1 MISGKTIISVI
12 HYEPCLSK
20 PFAEIFT
27 CFNFVFDDQ
36 YFHLAPRLAAKV
48 ILFRPRSLS
57 TDYSKNDNI
66 VIILSPDKQ
75 SAFCKVTL
83 VILWTSFEPFTRS
96 AWTRSVMFKLKL
108 LSISTIFI
116 LAGCVSL
123 APEYQR
129 PAAPVPQQF
138 SLSRNSL
145 TPAVNGYQDTGW
157 RNFFVDPQV
166 TRLITEA
173 LNNNRDLRMAALKV
187 EEARAQFNVTD
198 ADRYPQLNASSGIT
212 YSGGLKGDK
221 PTTQEYDAGLELS
234 YELDFFGKLKNMSD
248 ADRQNYFASEEARRA
263 VHILLVSSVSQSYF
277 SQQLAYEQLRI
288 ARETLKNYQQS
299 YAFVEQQLVTGSTN
313 VLALEQARGQIEST
327 RAEIAKREGDLAK
340 ANNALQLVLGTYR
353 ALPSE
358 KGMKGGEIAPVKLP
372 PNLSSQIL
380 LQRPDIMEAE
390 YQLKAADA
398 NIGAARAAFFP
409 SITLTSGLSA
419 SSTELS
425 SLFTSGSG
433 MWNFIPKIEIPIF
446 NAGRNKANLKLAEIR
461 QQQSVVNYEQ
471 KIQSAF
477 KDVSDTLALRDS
489 LSQQLESQQ
498 RYLDSLQITLQR
510 ARGLYASGAVSYIE
524 VLDAER
530 SLFATQQTILDL
542 TYSRQV
548 NEINLFTA
556 LGGGWVE

>member
-1 MISGKTIISVI
+1 M
-12 HYEPCLSK
+12 
-20 PFAEIFT
+20 F
-27 CFNFVFDDQ
+27 
-36 YFHLAPRLAAKV
+36 
-48 ILFRPRSLS
+48 ILKR
-57 TDYSKNDNI
+57 
-66 VIILSPDKQ
+66 
-75 SAFCKVTL
+75 
-83 VILWTSFEPFTRS
+83 
-96 AWTRSVMFKLKL
+96 
-108 LSISTIFI
+108 LSISTIFL

-123 APEYQR
+123 APEYPR

-138 SLSRNSL
+138 SLSRNGL
-145 TPAVNGYQDTGW
+145 MPAAQNYQDSGW
-157 RNFFVDPQV
+157 RNFFADPQV
-166 TRLITEA
+166 TRLIAEA
-173 LNNNRDLRMAALKV
+173 LSNNRDLRMAALKV

-212 YSGGLKGDK
+212 YSGGLKSDK
-221 PTTQEYDAGLELS
+221 PTSQEYDAGLELS
-234 YELDFFGKLKNMSD
+234 YELDFFGKLRNMSE
-248 ADRQNYFASEEARRA
+248 ADRQNFFASEEARRA

-277 SQQLAYEQLRI
+277 SQQLAYKQLRI

-327 RAEIAKREGDLAK
+327 RAEIAKREGELAQ
-340 ANNALQLVLGTYR
+340 ANNALQRVLGTYH

-358 KGMKGGEIAPVKLP
+358 NVASDSALTPVKLP
-372 PNLSSQIL
+372 PNLSSDIL

-409 SITLTSGLSA
+409 SISLTSGLST
-419 SSTELS
+419 SSTALS
-425 SLFTSGSG
+425 SLFTPASG
-433 MWNFIPKIEIPIF
+433 MWNFIPKIDIPIF
-446 NAGRNKANLKLAEIR
+446 NAGRNNANLKLAEIR

-471 KIQSAF
+471 KIQAAF
-477 KDVSDTLALRDS
+477 KDVADTLALRDS
-489 LSQQLESQQ
+489 INKQMDAQQ

-530 SLFATQQTILDL
+530 SLFATQQTLLDL
-542 TYSRQV
+542 TNSRQV
-548 NEINLFTA
+548 NEINLYTA

>member
-1 MISGKTIISVI
+1 M
-12 HYEPCLSK
+12 
-20 PFAEIFT
+20 FT
-27 CFNFVFDDQ
+27 
-36 YFHLAPRLAAKV
+36 
-48 ILFRPRSLS
+48 
-57 TDYSKNDNI
+57 
-66 VIILSPDKQ
+66 
-75 SAFCKVTL
+75 
-83 VILWTSFEPFTRS
+83 
-96 AWTRSVMFKLKL
+96 LKR
-108 LSISTIFI
+108 LSISTIFL

-138 SLSRNSL
+138 SLSRNGL
-145 TPAVNGYQDTGW
+145 MPAAQNYQHSGW
-157 RNFFVDPQV
+157 RNFFADPQV
-166 TRLITEA
+166 TRLIAEA
-173 LNNNRDLRMAALKV
+173 LSNNRDLRMAALKV

-212 YSGGLKGDK
+212 YSGGLKSDK
-221 PTTQEYDAGLELS
+221 PTSQEYDAGLELS
-234 YELDFFGKLKNMSD
+234 YELDFFGKLRNMSE
-248 ADRQNYFASEEARRA
+248 ADRQNFFASEEARRA

-277 SQQLAYEQLRI
+277 SQQLAYKQLRI

-327 RAEIAKREGDLAK
+327 RAEIAKREGELAQ

-353 ALPSE
+353 ALPAENGASDS
-358 KGMKGGEIAPVKLP
+358 ALTPVKLP
-372 PNLSSQIL
+372 PNLSSDIL

-409 SITLTSGLSA
+409 SISLTSGLSA
-419 SSTELS
+419 SSTALS
-425 SLFTSGSG
+425 SLFTPASG
-433 MWNFIPKIEIPIF
+433 MWNFIPKIDIPIF
-446 NAGRNKANLKLAEIR
+446 NAGRNNANLKLAEIR

-471 KIQSAF
+471 KIQAAF
-477 KDVSDTLALRDS
+477 KDVADALALRDS
-489 LSQQLESQQ
+489 INNQIDAQH

-530 SLFATQQTILDL
+530 SLFTTQQTLLDL
-542 TYSRQV
+542 TNSRQV
-548 NEINLFTA
+548 NEINLYTA

>member
-1 MISGKTIISVI
+1 M
-12 HYEPCLSK
+12 
-20 PFAEIFT
+20 FT
-27 CFNFVFDDQ
+27 
-36 YFHLAPRLAAKV
+36 
-48 ILFRPRSLS
+48 
-57 TDYSKNDNI
+57 
-66 VIILSPDKQ
+66 
-75 SAFCKVTL
+75 
-83 VILWTSFEPFTRS
+83 
-96 AWTRSVMFKLKL
+96 LKR
-108 LSISTIFI
+108 LSISTIFL

-123 APEYQR
+123 APQYQR

-138 SLSRNSL
+138 SLSRNGL
-145 TPAVNGYQDTGW
+145 MPAAQNYQDSGW
-157 RNFFVDPQV
+157 RNFFADPQV
-166 TRLITEA
+166 TRLIAEA
-173 LNNNRDLRMAALKV
+173 LSNNRDLRMAALKV

-212 YSGGLKGDK
+212 NSGGLKSDK
-221 PTTQEYDAGLELS
+221 PTSQEYDAGLELS
-234 YELDFFGKLKNMSD
+234 YELDFFGKLRNMSE
-248 ADRQNYFASEEARRA
+248 ADRQNFFASEEARRA

-277 SQQLAYEQLRI
+277 SQQLAYKQLRI

-327 RAEIAKREGDLAK
+327 RAEIAKREGELAQ

-353 ALPSE
+353 ALPAENGASDS
-358 KGMKGGEIAPVKLP
+358 ALTPVKLP
-372 PNLSSQIL
+372 PNLSSDIL

-409 SITLTSGLSA
+409 SISLTSGLST
-419 SSTELS
+419 SSTALS
-425 SLFTSGSG
+425 SLFTPASG
-433 MWNFIPKIEIPIF
+433 MWNFIPKIDIPIF
-446 NAGRNKANLKLAEIR
+446 NAGRNNANLKLAEIR

-471 KIQSAF
+471 KIQAAF
-477 KDVSDTLALRDS
+477 KDVADALALRDS
-489 LSQQLESQQ
+489 INNQIDAQQ

-530 SLFATQQTILDL
+530 SLFTTQQTLLDL
-542 TYSRQV
+542 TNSRQV
-548 NEINLFTA
+548 NEINLYTA

>member
-1 MISGKTIISVI
+1 M
-12 HYEPCLSK
+12 
-20 PFAEIFT
+20 FT
-27 CFNFVFDDQ
+27 
-36 YFHLAPRLAAKV
+36 
-48 ILFRPRSLS
+48 
-57 TDYSKNDNI
+57 
-66 VIILSPDKQ
+66 
-75 SAFCKVTL
+75 
-83 VILWTSFEPFTRS
+83 
-96 AWTRSVMFKLKL
+96 LKR
-108 LSISTIFI
+108 LSISTIFL

-138 SLSRNSL
+138 SLSRNGL
-145 TPAVNGYQDTGW
+145 MPAAQNYQDSGW
-157 RNFFVDPQV
+157 RNFFADPQV
-166 TRLITEA
+166 TRLIAEA
-173 LNNNRDLRMAALKV
+173 LSNNRDLRMAALKV
-187 EEARAQFNVTD
+187 EEARAQFNVTN

-212 YSGGLKGDK
+212 YSGGLKSDK
-221 PTTQEYDAGLELS
+221 PTSQAYDAGLELS
-234 YELDFFGKLKNMSD
+234 YELDFFGKLRNMSE
-248 ADRQNYFASEEARRA
+248 ADRQNFFASEEARRA

-277 SQQLAYEQLRI
+277 SQQLAYKQLRI

-327 RAEIAKREGDLAK
+327 RAEIAKREGELAQ

-358 KGMKGGEIAPVKLP
+358 NGASDSALTPVKLP
-372 PNLSSQIL
+372 PNLSSDIL

-409 SITLTSGLSA
+409 SISLTSGLST
-419 SSTELS
+419 SSTALS
-425 SLFTSGSG
+425 SLFTPASG
-433 MWNFIPKIEIPIF
+433 MWNFIPKIDIPIF
-446 NAGRNKANLKLAEIR
+446 NAGRNNANLKLVEIR

-471 KIQSAF
+471 KIQAAF
-477 KDVSDTLALRDS
+477 KDVADALALRDS
-489 LSQQLESQQ
+489 ISRQIDAQQ

-524 VLDAER
+524 MLDAER
-530 SLFATQQTILDL
+530 SLFATQQTLLDL
-542 TYSRQV
+542 TNSRQV
-548 NEINLFTA
+548 NEINLYTA

>member
-1 MISGKTIISVI
+1 M
-12 HYEPCLSK
+12 
-20 PFAEIFT
+20 FT
-27 CFNFVFDDQ
+27 
-36 YFHLAPRLAAKV
+36 
-48 ILFRPRSLS
+48 
-57 TDYSKNDNI
+57 
-66 VIILSPDKQ
+66 
-75 SAFCKVTL
+75 
-83 VILWTSFEPFTRS
+83 
-96 AWTRSVMFKLKL
+96 LKR
-108 LSISTIFI
+108 LSISTIFL

-138 SLSRNSL
+138 SLSRNGL
-145 TPAVNGYQDTGW
+145 MPAAQNYQDSGW
-157 RNFFVDPQV
+157 RNFFADPQV
-166 TRLITEA
+166 TRLIAEA
-173 LNNNRDLRMAALKV
+173 LSNNRDLRMAALKV

-212 YSGGLKGDK
+212 YSGGLKSDK
-221 PTTQEYDAGLELS
+221 PTSQEYDASLELS
-234 YELDFFGKLKNMSD
+234 YELDFFGKLRNMSE
-248 ADRQNYFASEEARRA
+248 ADRQNFFASEEARRA

-277 SQQLAYEQLRI
+277 SQQLAYKQLRI

-327 RAEIAKREGDLAK
+327 RAEIAKREGELAQ

-353 ALPSE
+353 ALPAENGASDS
-358 KGMKGGEIAPVKLP
+358 ALTPVKLP
-372 PNLSSQIL
+372 PNLSSDIL

-398 NIGAARAAFFP
+398 NIGAARAAFLP
-409 SITLTSGLSA
+409 SISLTSGLST
-419 SSTELS
+419 SSTALS
-425 SLFTSGSG
+425 SLFTPASG
-433 MWNFIPKIEIPIF
+433 MWNFIPKIDIPIF
-446 NAGRNKANLKLAEIR
+446 NAGRNNANLKLAEIR

-471 KIQSAF
+471 KIQAAF
-477 KDVSDTLALRDS
+477 KDVADALALRDS
-489 LSQQLESQQ
+489 INNQIDAQQ

-530 SLFATQQTILDL
+530 SLFATQQTLLDL
-542 TYSRQV
+542 INSRQV
-548 NEINLFTA
+548 NEINLYIA

>member
-1 MISGKTIISVI
+1 M
-12 HYEPCLSK
+12 
-20 PFAEIFT
+20 FT
-27 CFNFVFDDQ
+27 
-36 YFHLAPRLAAKV
+36 
-48 ILFRPRSLS
+48 
-57 TDYSKNDNI
+57 
-66 VIILSPDKQ
+66 
-75 SAFCKVTL
+75 
-83 VILWTSFEPFTRS
+83 
-96 AWTRSVMFKLKL
+96 LKR
-108 LSISTIFI
+108 LSISTIFL

-138 SLSRNSL
+138 SLSRNGL
-145 TPAVNGYQDTGW
+145 MPAAQNYQDSGW

-166 TRLITEA
+166 TRLIAEA
-173 LNNNRDLRMAALKV
+173 LRNNRDLRMAALKV

-212 YSGGLKGDK
+212 YSGGLKSDK
-221 PTTQEYDAGLELS
+221 PTSQEYEAGLELS
-234 YELDFFGKLKNMSD
+234 YELDFFGKLRNMSES
-248 ADRQNYFASEEARRA
+248 DRQNFFASEEARRA
-263 VHILLVSSVSQSYF
+263 VHILLVSSASQSYF
-277 SQQLAYEQLRI
+277 SQQLAYKQLRI

-327 RAEIAKREGDLAK
+327 RAEIAKREGELAQ

-353 ALPSE
+353 ALPTENGASDR
-358 KGMKGGEIAPVKLP
+358 ALTPVNLP
-372 PNLSSQIL
+372 PNLSSDIL

-409 SITLTSGLSA
+409 SISLTSGLST
-419 SSTELS
+419 SSTALS
-425 SLFTSGSG
+425 SLFTPASG
-433 MWNFIPKIEIPIF
+433 MWNFFPKIDIPIF
-446 NAGRNKANLKLAEIR
+446 NAGRNNANLKLAEIR
-461 QQQSVVNYEQ
+461 QQQSIVNYEQ
-471 KIQSAF
+471 KIQAAF
-477 KDVSDTLALRDS
+477 KEVADALALRDS
-489 LSQQLESQQ
+489 ISKQIDAQQ

-530 SLFATQQTILDL
+530 SLFTTQQTLLDL
-542 TYSRQV
+542 INSRQV
-548 NEINLFTA
+548 NEINLYTA